1 MKLMQNLC
9 FSGETLDALALYK
22 RAFGCTEK
30 SLLRYRDA
38 VANGWEPADESKAAQ
53 VYHSE
58 ILFGDQEVRM
68 NDLSSPQDVALTRQV
83 NHIVGFDTAQEV
95 EHAFAVLSEGGE
107 VIRPLEHPPYMV
119 VIGKVRDRFGVQ
131 WELMCDF

>member
-1 MKLMQNLC
+1 
-9 FSGETLDALALYK
+9 
-22 RAFGCTEK
+22 
-30 SLLRYRDA
+30 
-38 VANGWEPADESKAAQ
+38 
-53 VYHSE
+53 
-58 ILFGDQEVRM
+58 M